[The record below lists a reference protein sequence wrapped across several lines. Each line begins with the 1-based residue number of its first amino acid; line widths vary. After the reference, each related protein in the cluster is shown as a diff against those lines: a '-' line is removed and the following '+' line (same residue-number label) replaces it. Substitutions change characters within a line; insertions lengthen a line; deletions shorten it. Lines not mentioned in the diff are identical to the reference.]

1 MSSVFIAFQKT
12 EDVRGVVESIL
23 EDNPKAVLN
32 EQPAMVMIEAPDAIT
47 IKRATIEDKVGRSY
61 DLQELQVYLITL
73 SGHVDESDDEFK
85 VSWKR

>member
-23 EDNPKAVLN
+23 EDNPQAVLK
-32 EQPAMVMIEAPDAIT
+32 EQPAMVMIEAPDALS
-47 IKRATIEDKVGRSY
+47 IKRASIEDKIGRDY
-61 DLQELQVYLITL
+61 DLQELQIHLITL
-73 SGHVDESDDEFK
+73 SGHVDESDDEFN